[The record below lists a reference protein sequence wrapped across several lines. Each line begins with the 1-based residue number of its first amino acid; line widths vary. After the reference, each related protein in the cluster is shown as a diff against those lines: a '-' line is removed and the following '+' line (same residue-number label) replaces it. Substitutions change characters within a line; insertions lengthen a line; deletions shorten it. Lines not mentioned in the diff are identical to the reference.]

1 MSSSEIPPIKDIN
14 TLNSSI
20 QEVLRR
26 NKILNTP
33 RQLDCGEYRNVPR
46 RGTDLLSLEC
56 GDISCPVCRYKY
68 ISKRKKEIYD
78 LTNDFDGRFLMN
90 TFNLSHDQRHDLPY
104 LYNSLKKCIKGETN
118 GLKNQYGWRKLQKD
132 LDHQFHFDRI
142 EITVSPDKGF
152 HPHLH
157 QVFCCLN
164 WKISLEEI
172 KNRLFEIWSR
182 LLKIN
187 GLRGVTRDSGVT
199 TIEGRGVIQ
208 YPFKQE
214 QDEEDWKEVKKQI
227 SESNKRRGKRFSKKN
242 DWNVGYSIGEL
253 EREILYYEEI
263 PNYKNEDFSKK
274 EIVKHLTQIQKTFKG
289 DYYCRVYK
297 G

>member
-1 MSSSEIPPIKDIN
+1 
-14 TLNSSI
+14 
-20 QEVLRR
+20 
-26 NKILNTP
+26 
-33 RQLDCGEYRNVPR
+33 
-46 RGTDLLSLEC
+46 
-56 GDISCPVCRYKY
+56 
-68 ISKRKKEIYD
+68 
-78 LTNDFDGRFLMN
+78 MN

-164 WKISLEEI
+164 WKMSLEEI

>member
-1 MSSSEIPPIKDIN
+1 MSN
-14 TLNSSI
+14 TLNITQRPSNNIS
-20 QEVLRR
+20 
-26 NKILNTP
+26 KIDELNTSLQQTLLTNGVLFTDRHKNCGSYKTLP
-33 RQLDCGEYRNVPR
+33 DKIRPLDFKNKTKMSCGNK
-46 RGTDLLSLEC
+46 T
-56 GDISCPVCRYKY
+56 SCPVCRYKY

-104 LYNSLKKCIKGETN
+104 LYNSLKKCIKGKSN

-164 WKISLEEI
+164 WKMSLEEI

-214 QDEEDWKEVKKQI
+214 QDEEDWKEVKP
-227 SESNKRRGKRFSKKN
+227 ET
-242 DWNVGYSIGEL
+242 YEYYGEA
-253 EREILYYEEI
+253 EE
-263 PNYKNEDFSKK
+263 NAM
-274 EIVKHLTQIQKTFKG
+274 KG
-289 DYYCRVYK
+289 
-297 G
+297 